1 MSEHSRLTPLTT
13 FRFVA
18 IAEAVTWALLL
29 TGMVFKYTGVTDLG
43 VSIFGMVH
51 GVVFIGYCLTTVL
64 VAVDQRWSRGRSLL
78 TLLASVP
85 PFFTVLAD
93 RSAEKHGAL
102 GTAWRLT
109 TTAPES
115 LLDRPVAWLLRN
127 PVRGV
132 VAGLVAVA
140 ALTGV
145 ALLVGP
151 PAG

>member
-1 MSEHSRLTPLTT
+1 MTPLKT

-29 TGMVFKYTGVTDLG
+29 TGMVFKYSDVTDLG
-43 VSIFGMVH
+43 VRIFGMVH
-51 GVVFIGYCLTTVL
+51 GVVFIAYCLVTVF
-64 VAVDQRWSRGRSLL
+64 VSVDQRWSRRRSLL
-78 TLLASVP
+78 TLLASIP

-93 RSAEKHGAL
+93 RSAERADAL
-102 GTAWRLT
+102 GGTWRLT

-115 LLDRPVAWLLRN
+115 KLDGLVSWLLRN
-127 PVRGV
+127 PVRGAI
-132 VAGLVAVA
+132 AGLVAVA

-151 PAG
+151 PAS